1 MPSRQI
7 PPSAA
12 ALIESL
18 RGTGY
23 TLETAL
29 ADLVD
34 NSIAAS
40 AGSIEIALEWNDGAP
55 YVIIGDDGN
64 GMAEARII
72 EAMRFGGAGPAK
84 ARDSAD
90 LGRFGLGLKTASLSQ
105 CRRLTVASRRDG
117 VTSAFCWDLDH
128 IRKTGDAW
136 ELLEGLPD
144 GIRPLATPL
153 DARSSGTFVIWDRID
168 FGRLREK
175 PTLKAFLAGIERTE
189 RHLAMVFHRYLGGDA
204 RKLRLTL
211 NGVRIRAWDPFL
223 EEHVATIPRPEQVLD
238 SGGERITVRGFILPH
253 PDRFAN
259 ATALEAAGGPDGW
272 AAQQGF
278 YVYRQ
283 KRLLSAGGWLGIGG
297 SRAWTREEFS
307 RLARVRIDLP
317 NTIDEDWRI
326 DIRKAQARP
335 PEALR
340 PQLER
345 IAGDVRRI
353 ARQVFFHR
361 GRRMEAATQ
370 PDGVARMWQVNPP
383 PATRRYIIRR
393 DHPLVAMLRERLAG
407 DAGLL
412 ESFLELAERTVP
424 VDRIWLDTVEN
435 GPPATP
441 GGDPMGYSPLIE
453 SARGIVRTMV
463 AAGLDRAAAV
473 AAVADMEPFD
483 SVPDIADRLG
493 EG

>member
-1 MPSRQI
+1 M
-7 PPSAA
+7 
-12 ALIESL
+12 

-23 TLETAL
+23 SLETAL
-29 ADLVD
+29 ADLID
-34 NSIAAS
+34 NSIAAT
-40 AGSIEIALEWNDGAP
+40 AGSVDLTLEWNEGNP
-55 YVIIGDDGN
+55 FVIIADDGT
-64 GMAEARII
+64 GMTEDRLV
-72 EAMRFGGAGPAK
+72 EAMRFGGIGPATV
-84 ARDSAD
+84 RDSSD

-105 CRRLTVASRRDG
+105 CRRLTVASKRDG
-117 VTSAFCWDLDH
+117 ITSAFCWDLDH
-128 IRKTGDAW
+128 IRRTGDAW

-144 GIRPLATPL
+144 GIAHLAEPLRGRP
-153 DARSSGTFVIWDRID
+153 SGTFVIWDRID

-175 PTLKAFLAGIERTE
+175 PTLRAFLAGIERAE
-189 RHLAMVFHRYLGGDA
+189 AHLAMVFHRYLGGDA
-204 RKLRLTL
+204 RRLRITI
-211 NGVRIRAWDPFL
+211 NGVRIKTWDPYL
-223 EEHVATIPRPEQVLD
+223 EDHSATIPRPEQTLD

-259 ATALEAAGGPDGW
+259 ATAIEAAGGPNGW

-297 SRAWTREEFS
+297 TRAWTREEFS
-307 RLARVRIDLP
+307 RLARIRIDLP

-340 PQLER
+340 EQLER

-361 GRRMEAATQ
+361 GRRAEATQ
-370 PDGVARMWQVNPP
+370 PDGIARIWQVNPP
-383 PATRRYIIRR
+383 PASRRYVIRR
-393 DHPLVAMLRERLAG
+393 DHPLLSLLRDRLGG
-407 DAGLL
+407 DTGVLEALL
-412 ESFLELAERTVP
+412 ELTERTVP

-435 GPPATP
+435 GPPTAP
-441 GGDPMGYSPLIE
+441 GSDPAAYSLLIN
-453 SARGIVRTMV
+453 SARGIARTMM
-463 AAGLDRAAAV
+463 AAGLDRAAAI
-473 AAVADMEPFD
+473 AAIARMEPFD
-483 SVPDIADRLG
+483 SVPDIADRLA

>member
-23 TLETAL
+23 SLETAL
-29 ADLVD
+29 ADLID
-34 NSIAAS
+34 NSIAAG
-40 AGSIEIALEWNDGAP
+40 ACTVDLILDWNDGNP
-55 YVIIGDDGN
+55 YVIIIDDGK
-64 GMAEARII
+64 GMSEDHIV

-105 CRRLTVASRRDG
+105 CRRLTVVSRRDSL
-117 VTSAFCWDLDH
+117 TSAFCWDLDH

-136 ELLEGLPD
+136 ELLEGVPPSVSHLAAPLHA
-144 GIRPLATPL
+144 RP
-153 DARSSGTFVIWDRID
+153 SGTVVIWDRID
-168 FGRLREK
+168 FGRVREQ
-175 PTLKAFLAGIERTE
+175 PVLKAFLAGIERSE

-204 RKLRLTL
+204 RKLRLTI

-223 EEHVATIPRPEQVLD
+223 EDQGATIPRPEQVLD

-253 PDRFAN
+253 PDRFGN
-259 ATALEAAGGPDGW
+259 ATALEAAGGPEGW

-297 SRAWTREEFS
+297 SRAWTRDEFS
-307 RLARVRIDLP
+307 RLARIRIDLP

-326 DIRKAQARP
+326 DIKKAQVRP

-353 ARQVFFHR
+353 ARQIFFHR
-361 GRRMEAATQ
+361 GRRVEAKQ
-370 PDGVARMWQVNPP
+370 PDGVARIWQVNPP
-383 PATRRYIIRR
+383 SASRRYVIRR
-393 DHPLVAMLRERLAG
+393 DHPLVTLLTTRLGG
-407 DAGLL
+407 DTALLDALL
-412 ESFLELAERTVP
+412 ELTERTVP

-435 GPPATP
+435 GPPTAPTS
-441 GGDPMGYSPLIE
+441 DSVDYNPLIE
-453 SARGIVRTMV
+453 SGRSIVRTML

-473 AAVADMEPFD
+473 AAVARMEPFD
-483 SVPDIADRLG
+483 SVPDIAARLR
-493 EG
+493 ES